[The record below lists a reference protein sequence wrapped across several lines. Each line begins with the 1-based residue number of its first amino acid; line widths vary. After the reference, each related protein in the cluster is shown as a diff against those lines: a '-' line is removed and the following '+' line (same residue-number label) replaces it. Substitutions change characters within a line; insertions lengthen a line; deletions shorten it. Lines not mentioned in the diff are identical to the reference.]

1 MKKLIILLFIFQLT
15 LFSIKLSSQTGK
27 LYTTDYELSNSLINT
42 IYQDSRNFIWIAT
55 EDGLNKY
62 DGVKFTIYRN
72 EKGNPHSLKN
82 NYVRSLF
89 EDSKGRFWVGCV
101 NGLMLYDRVTDS
113 FTEVPLY
120 YGSRL
125 LEPHVS
131 SIIETRAGEIL
142 ISTSSDAILKFSEKE
157 HNFQVDDWLLRRLCS
172 RYIVSVFEDSRQRL
186 WIASADKGVN
196 CYQPSS
202 DEMKLFKAPE
212 SIGNNQ
218 ISAINEDAF
227 GNIFIG
233 TLSGG
238 LFKFNQYTQKFE
250 QVPYGGGAD
259 LPIKTLANDNQK
271 RLLIGT
277 DGKGL
282 KYYNYDKSTVED
294 FDIQTSMFDF
304 SNTKV
309 HSVLSDKKGNLW
321 IGLFQKGVFLS
332 PNHTNKFNYWGFKSF
347 KNNLIGSNCVMSVFK
362 DDDGLL
368 WVGTDHDGLYAIDI
382 YNRSRHF
389 PLKGKSGNILSTV
402 MSIVPEDNNSL
413 WIGTFLD
420 GFMKFDKKSGNAVNY
435 SAKFPALSSDPSR
448 NRIMTLLKDN
458 RNRLWIGTNGA
469 GVHVFDIAA
478 DKFVAEYVSI
488 INNTGNLINNW
499 VNTIVNDGDSLIW
512 IGTYQGVNAVNIN
525 TGKISA
531 YTFARGILPSDI
543 VYSIEVDTRGFV
555 WFGTSDGLARY
566 DRKKNKSDF
575 FYTTDGL
582 PSNVIRNIKEDNAGN
597 IWLSTHTGIS
607 EFIYNDKKFINHF
620 TFDGLQGNEFSLG
633 AGFKARDGELFFGG
647 IGGLTSFQPTA
658 IVKKRDSL
666 QIFLTGL
673 YVLDKQVVKGQKSG
687 RRTIIDRYISDVET
701 VRLKHADNMFS
712 FEFSTFDF
720 GNSARIYYRYKL
732 EGLNSKWIN
741 TSPGTNRINFTNLSY
756 GKYKLRVVA
765 CMNDNESPERI
776 INIRIYPPWYLTLF
790 AKLIYLLLGIALV
803 YGIIRF
809 ISDRIHHRQEI
820 LRREHLEQV
829 NEGKLQFFINIS
841 HEIRTPLTLI
851 ISPLEKLMNEVTDP
865 AHNQA
870 YRLMYRN
877 AQRILRLINQ
887 LLDIRKIDKGLMFVK
902 MRETDMVGFI
912 DDIMQTFE
920 YQANR
925 KNINFHFIHE
935 MDQLKAWID
944 LNNFD
949 KVLVNILSNAF
960 KFTHDRGEIIVTLN
974 EGKNPGDNS
983 PLGHYFEILVA
994 DNGTGIEADKIEK
1007 IFERF
1012 YQIDHSQTN
1021 VNFGT
1026 GIGLHLSRNLVE
1038 LMHGIIFARNRVNAS
1053 GSEFVIR
1060 LPLGSAH
1067 LPESEKEISDN
1078 TVIVNESTAVKPEI
1092 FDENFSE
1099 ENVSKVKPKTRFRV
1113 LIVDDE
1119 TEIRHYL
1126 RENLSDTYR
1135 VSESSNGKDALEFI
1149 LNEKPDLVIC
1159 DVMMP
1164 GMDGLTLCKKLKSNI
1179 NINHIPIILLTA
1191 RSSDED
1197 KAEGF
1202 DIGADAYVAKPFNV
1216 DMLKKRVANI
1226 LENRERLET
1235 RIVESEQNQAL
1246 IKPVELK
1253 SSDQTL
1259 LEKVIRIVNDNIDN
1273 PELNVE
1279 MLADGAG
1286 MSRVHMHRKLKEL
1299 TGQSARDFIKSV
1311 RLKQA
1316 ADLLTSKK
1324 LTVSEVAYALGFSNI
1339 SHFSNA
1345 FKEFYGMSPRDYGEK
1360 YRKVE

>member
-1 MKKLIILLFIFQLT
+1 M
-15 LFSIKLSSQTGK
+15 KLSGQTGK

-72 EKGNPHSLKN
+72 EKGNPRSLKN

-131 SIIETRAGEIL
+131 SIIETSAGEIL
-142 ISTSSDAILKFSEKE
+142 ISTSSDAILKYSEKE
-157 HNFQVDDWLLRRLCS
+157 HQFQVEDWLLRRLCS
-172 RYIVSVFEDSRQRL
+172 RYIVSVYEDSRQRL

-196 CYQPSS
+196 CYQSSS

-212 SIGNNQ
+212 SLGNNQ
-218 ISAINEDAF
+218 ISAVNEDSF

-238 LFKFNQYTQKFE
+238 LFKYNQYAHKFE
-250 QVPYGGGAD
+250 QVPYTGGAD
-259 LPIKTLANDNQK
+259 LPVKTLTVDNQK

-282 KYYNYDKSTVED
+282 KIYNREKGFIED

-309 HSVLSDKKGNLW
+309 HSVLADRKGNLW

-332 PNHTNKFNYWGFKSF
+332 PNHANKFNYWGYKSF
-347 KNNLIGSNCVMSVFK
+347 KNNLIGSNCVMSVYK

-368 WVGTDHDGLYAIDI
+368 WVGTDHDGLYAIDSA
-382 YNRSRHF
+382 NRSRHY
-389 PLKGKSGNILSTV
+389 PLRGMSGNVLSTV
-402 MSIVPEDNNSL
+402 MSIVPEDNNTL

-420 GFMKFDKKSGNAVNY
+420 GLIKLDKKSGKAVNY
-435 SAKFPALSSDPSR
+435 SARFPALSRDPSR
-448 NRIMTLLKDN
+448 NRIMTLVKDN
-458 RNRLWIGTNGA
+458 KNRLWIGTNGA
-469 GVHVFDIAA
+469 GVYVFDTEAE
-478 DKFVAEYVSI
+478 KFVAEFVSNV
-488 INNTGNLINNW
+488 NNTGSLINNW
-499 VNTIVNDGDSLIW
+499 VNTLVNDGDSVIW
-512 IGTYQGVNAVNIN
+512 VGTYQGVNSVHLN
-525 TGKISA
+525 TGKINA
-531 YTFARGILPSDI
+531 YSYSDGILPSDI

-582 PSNVIRNIKEDNAGN
+582 PSNVIRSIKEDNAGN

-607 EFIYNDKKFINHF
+607 EFIYNEQKFINHF
-620 TFDGLQGNEFSLG
+620 AFDGLQGNEFSLG
-633 AGFKARDGELFFGG
+633 AACKASDGELFFGG
-647 IGGLTSFQPTA
+647 IGGVSSFQPSA
-658 IVKKRDSL
+658 IVKNRDSL
-666 QIFLTGL
+666 DIFLTGL
-673 YVLDKQVVKGQKSG
+673 YVLDRQVVMGQKSG
-687 RRTIIDRYISDVET
+687 RRTIIDSYISDVET
-701 VRLKHADNMFS
+701 VRLKHADNIFG

-720 GNSARIYYRYKL
+720 GNSARVYYRYKL
-732 EGLNSKWIN
+732 EGLNPQWIN

-765 CMNDNESPERI
+765 CMNDNESPERVI
-776 INIRIYPPWYLTLF
+776 TIRIYPPWYLTLF
-790 AKLIYLLLGIALV
+790 AKIIYLLLGIALV

-851 ISPLEKLMNEVTDP
+851 ISPLEKLMNEVSDS

-887 LLDIRKIDKGLMFVK
+887 LLDIRKIDKGLMSVK
-902 MRETDMVGFI
+902 MRETDIVGFI

-925 KNINFHFIHE
+925 KNISFHFIHE

-949 KVLVNILSNAF
+949 KVMVNILSNAF
-960 KFTHDRGEIIVTLN
+960 KFTPDRGEIIVTLN
-974 EGKNPGDNS
+974 EGKISADTT
-983 PLGHYFEILVA
+983 PLGYYFEIVVA

-1038 LMHGIIFARNRVNAS
+1038 LMHGTIFARNRVNAP

-1067 LPESEKEISDN
+1067 LPESEKEITDS
-1078 TVIVNESTAVKPEI
+1078 TVVVSESPAVKPEV
-1092 FDENFSE
+1092 FDENFTD
-1099 ENVSKVKPKTRFRV
+1099 ENKVKVKPKTKFRV
-1113 LIVDDE
+1113 MIVDDE

-1126 RENLSDTYR
+1126 RENLADTYR
-1135 VSESSNGKDALEFI
+1135 ISESSNGKDALEFI
-1149 LNEKPDLVIC
+1149 LKEKPDLVIC

-1164 GMDGLTLCKKLKSNI
+1164 EMDGFMLCKKLKSNI
-1179 NINHIPIILLTA
+1179 NINHIPVILLTA
-1191 RSSDED
+1191 RTTDED

-1235 RIVESEQNQAL
+1235 RIVESGENQAL
-1246 IKPVELK
+1246 IKTVELK

-1259 LEKVIRIVNDNIDN
+1259 IEKVIRIINDNIDN

-1324 LTVSEVAYALGFSNI
+1324 LTVSEVAYALGFSNL
-1339 SHFSNA
+1339 SHFSNT
-1345 FKEFYGMSPRDYGEK
+1345 FREFYGTSPKEYSEK
-1360 YRKVE
+1360 NRKYE

>member
-1 MKKLIILLFIFQLT
+1 MKKHFLLLFIFHLAS
-15 LFSIKLSSQTGK
+15 FSIKLYSQTGR

-62 DGVKFTIYRN
+62 DGVKFTVYRN
-72 EKGNPHSLKN
+72 QKGNPHSLKN

-142 ISTSSDAILKFSEKE
+142 ISTSSDAILKYSEKD
-157 HNFQVDDWLLRRLCS
+157 NQFQVDDGFLRRLCS

-212 SIGNNQ
+212 TLGNNQ
-218 ISAINEDAF
+218 ISVINEDTY
-227 GNIFIG
+227 GNIFVG

-238 LFKFNQYTQKFE
+238 LFKYNQYLQKFE
-250 QVPYGGGAD
+250 QVPYSGGAD
-259 LPIKTLANDNQK
+259 LPIKSLATDNQK
-271 RLLIGT
+271 KLLIGT

-282 KYYNYDKSTVED
+282 KYYNYEKDMVED
-294 FDIQTSMFDF
+294 FDIQSSMFDF

-309 HSVLSDKKGNLW
+309 HSVLLDKKGNLW

-332 PNHTNKFNYWGFKSF
+332 PNHPNKFNYWGFKSF
-347 KNNLIGSNCVMSVFK
+347 KNNLIGSNCIMSVFK
-362 DDDGLL
+362 DNDGLI
-368 WVGTDHDGLYAIDI
+368 WVGTDHDGLYSIDRN
-382 YNRSRHF
+382 NRSRHF
-389 PLKGKSGNILSTV
+389 PLKGRSPNILSTV
-402 MSIVPEDNNSL
+402 MSIVPENQNTL

-420 GFMKFDKKSGNAVNY
+420 GFMKFDKKNGNTVNY
-435 SAKFPALSSDPSR
+435 SLKFPAMSIDPSR
-448 NRIMTLLKDN
+448 NRIMALLKDN

-469 GVHVFDIAA
+469 GVHVFDIKTE
-478 DKFVAEYVSI
+478 KFVAEYVSN

-499 VNTIVNDGDSLIW
+499 VNTLVNDGDSLIW
-512 IGTYQGVNAVNIN
+512 IGTYQGVNSVNLN
-525 TGKISA
+525 NGKIRA
-531 YTFARGILPSDI
+531 YTSAEGILPSDI

-575 FYTTDGL
+575 YYTTDGL
-582 PSNVIRNIKEDNAGN
+582 PSNVIRSIKEDNSGN

-620 TFDGLQGNEFSLG
+620 AFDGLQGNEFSLG
-633 AGFKARDGELFFGG
+633 AGFKAEDGELFFGG

-673 YVLDKQVVKGQKSG
+673 YVLDRQVVKGQKSG
-687 RRTIIDRYISDVET
+687 RHNIIDRYISDVET
-701 VRLKHADNMFS
+701 VRLKHADNMFG

-720 GNSARIYYRYKL
+720 GNSARVYYRYKL
-732 EGLNSKWIN
+732 EGLNSQWIV

-756 GKYKLRVVA
+756 GNYKLRVVA
-765 CMNDNESPERI
+765 CMNDNESSERI
-776 INIRIYPPWYLTLF
+776 IKIRIYPPWYLTLF
-790 AKLIYLLLGIALV
+790 AKLIYLLLFIILV
-803 YGIIRF
+803 YGIIRY

-865 AHNQA
+865 LHNQA

-925 KNINFHFIHE
+925 KNINFHFVHE

-960 KFTHDRGEIIVTLN
+960 KFTPDNGEIIVTLN
-974 EGKNPGDNS
+974 EGRNPADNS
-983 PLGHYFEILVA
+983 PLKHYFEIIVT
-994 DNGTGIEADKIEK
+994 DNGMGIEADKIEK

-1038 LMHGIIFARNRVNAS
+1038 LMHGIIFARNRVNVP

-1067 LPESEKEISDN
+1067 LTDSEKEISDSSVTLTEN
-1078 TVIVNESTAVKPEI
+1078 ITAKNEI

-1099 ENVSKVKPKTRFRV
+1099 ENQVKVKPKTKYKV

-1126 RENLSDTYR
+1126 HDNLADTYR
-1135 VSESSNGKDALEFI
+1135 ISESSNGKDALEFI

-1164 GMDGLTLCKKLKSNI
+1164 EMDGFTLCKKLKSNI
-1179 NINHIPIILLTA
+1179 NINHIPVILLTA

-1216 DMLKKRVANI
+1216 DMLKKRIANI

-1235 RIVESEQNQAL
+1235 RIVESEQNQTL
-1246 IKPVELK
+1246 IKSVELK
-1253 SSDQTL
+1253 SSDQAL
-1259 LEKVIRIVNDNIDN
+1259 MEKIIRIINDNIDN

-1299 TGQSARDFIKSV
+1299 TGQSARDFIKSI

-1316 ADLLTSKK
+1316 GDLLTSKK
-1324 LTVSEVAYALGFSNI
+1324 LTVSEVAYALGFTNI

-1345 FKEFYGMSPRDYGEK
+1345 FKEFYGISPRDYGEK
-1360 YRKVE
+1360 YRKSE

>member
-1 MKKLIILLFIFQLT
+1 MKKLIITFLILQLT
-15 LFSIKLSSQTGK
+15 IFSIKLFSQTGR

-42 IYQDSRNFIWIAT
+42 IYQDSRNYIWIAT

-72 EKGNPHSLKN
+72 EKGNPRSLKN

-131 SIIETRAGEIL
+131 SIIETRNGEIL
-142 ISTSSDAILKFSEKE
+142 ISTSSDAILKYSEKE
-157 HNFQVDDWLLRRLCS
+157 QQFQVEDGLLRRLCS

-212 SIGNNQ
+212 SLGNNQ
-218 ISAINEDAF
+218 ISAINEDAL

-238 LFKFNQYTQKFE
+238 LFKYNQYTQKFD
-250 QVPYGGGAD
+250 QISYSGGAE
-259 LPIKTLANDNQK
+259 LPIKSLAVDNTN
-271 RLLIGT
+271 RLIIGT

-282 KYYNYDKSTVED
+282 KFFNKDKGTVED
-294 FDIQTSMFDF
+294 FDIQSSMFDF

-321 IGLFQKGVFLS
+321 IGLFQKGVFMS

-347 KNNLIGSNCVMSVFK
+347 KNNLIGSNCIMSVYK
-362 DDDGLL
+362 DEDGIL
-368 WVGTDHDGLYAIDI
+368 WVGTDHDGLYAIDSA
-382 YNRSRHF
+382 NRSRHY
-389 PLKGKSGNILSTV
+389 PIKGTSGSVLSTV
-402 MSIVPEDNNSL
+402 MSIFPEDKNTL
-413 WIGTFLD
+413 WIGTFFD
-420 GFMKFDKKSGNAVNY
+420 GFMKFDKRTGTAVNF
-435 SAKFPALSSDPSR
+435 SSRFSALSRDPSR
-448 NRIMTLLKDN
+448 NRIMTLVKDDI
-458 RNRLWIGTNGA
+458 NRLWIGTNGA
-469 GVHVFDIAA
+469 GVHVFDITA
-478 DKFVAEYVSI
+478 DKFVAEYVSN
-488 INNTGNLINNW
+488 INNTGNLVNNW
-499 VNTIVNDGDSLIW
+499 VNTLVNDGDTLIW
-512 IGTYQGVNAVNIN
+512 IGTYQGVNTVNLKN
-525 TGKISA
+525 GKIRTYTSA
-531 YTFARGILPSDI
+531 DGILPSDI
-543 VYSIEVDTRGFV
+543 VYSIEIDTRGFV

-566 DRKKNKSDF
+566 DRKRNKSDF

-582 PSNVIRNIKEDNAGN
+582 PSNVIRSIKEDNAGN

-620 TFDGLQGNEFSLG
+620 AFDGLQGNEFSLG
-633 AGFKARDGELFFGG
+633 AGYKARDGEMFFGG
-647 IGGLTSFQPTA
+647 VGGLTSFQPTA

-666 QIFLTGL
+666 DIFLTAL
-673 YVLDKQVVKGQKSG
+673 FVFDRQVVKGQKSG
-687 RRTIIDRYISDVET
+687 RRTIIDSFISDVET
-701 VRLKHADNMFS
+701 VRLKHADNMFG

-720 GNSARIYYRYKL
+720 GNSARVYYRYKL
-732 EGLNSKWIN
+732 EGLNSQWIN

-765 CMNDNESPERI
+765 CMNDNVSPERV

-790 AKLIYLLLGIALV
+790 AKLIYMLMGLALI

-809 ISDRIHHRQEI
+809 MSDRIHHRQEI
-820 LRREHLEQV
+820 LRREHLEQI

-851 ISPLEKLMNEVTDP
+851 ISPLEKLMNDVSDP
-865 AHNQA
+865 ANNQA

-887 LLDIRKIDKGLMFVK
+887 LLDIRKIDKGLMFLK
-902 MRETDMVGFI
+902 MRETDIVGFI

-925 KNINFHFIHE
+925 KNINFHFVHE

-949 KVLVNILSNAF
+949 KVMVNILSNAF
-960 KFTHDRGEIIVTLN
+960 KFTPDRGEIIVTLN
-974 EGKNPGDNS
+974 EGKNPADTS
-983 PLGHYFEILVA
+983 PLGHYFEIVVA

-1012 YQIDHSQTN
+1012 YQIDHTQTN

-1038 LMHGIIFARNRVNAS
+1038 LMHGIVFARNRVNAT

-1060 LPLGSAH
+1060 LPFGSAH
-1067 LPESEKEISDN
+1067 LPESEKEISDKS
-1078 TVIVNESTAVKPEI
+1078 VIVTESAILKPEVYI
-1092 FDENFSE
+1092 EDPLTETD
-1099 ENVSKVKPKTRFRV
+1099 VKVKPKTKFRV

-1126 RENLSDTYR
+1126 RENLADTYR

-1149 LNEKPDLVIC
+1149 LREKPDMVIS

-1164 GMDGLTLCKKLKSNI
+1164 EMDGLSLCRKLKSNI
-1179 NINHIPIILLTA
+1179 NVKHIPIILLTA

-1216 DMLKKRVANI
+1216 EMLKKRVANI

-1235 RIVESEQNQAL
+1235 RVVESEQNQSL
-1246 IKPVELK
+1246 IKTVELK
-1253 SSDQTL
+1253 SSDQAL
-1259 LEKVIRIVNDNIDN
+1259 LEKVIRIINDNIDN

-1316 ADLLTSKK
+1316 SDLLTSKK
-1324 LTVSEVAYALGFSNI
+1324 LSVSEVAYALGFSNI

-1345 FKEFYGMSPRDYGEK
+1345 FKEFYGMSPREYGEK
-1360 YRKVE
+1360 NRI